1 MNQDEFIAMKMLT
14 RWKEIQREQPN
25 KPRPDIEWMLGILD
39 VVREYDKPIEQE
51 PEKEILY

>member
-39 VVREYDKPIEQE
+39 VVRGYDKKDNYENPIR
-51 PEKEILY
+51 

>member
-25 KPRPDIEWMLGILD
+25 IL
-39 VVREYDKPIEQE
+39 
-51 PEKEILY
+51 EKEPLTKPSRMIILE